1 MPTFQAE
8 TPRPILQY
16 DGRIV
21 DLYRIFLINLLL
33 NIVTIG
39 IWRFWA
45 ITRTRRYVWSRT
57 SLCGS
62 RFEYDGTGGQ
72 LFVGFLLAILLIAGM
87 ALLAVLLSLALRG
100 AGLAISGLPIALFE
114 FCFVIL
120 ALGAPFS
127 AQRYRLG
134 HTVWRGIRGGMQG
147 SMLAYGLRSMLYFLL
162 VAITFYQLAPW
173 ATLRLL
179 ERRINASAFGNL
191 RFTSRGKPGQLYLR
205 FVLTFAAIVG
215 LVLVIAAAE
224 WAFGRGVIN
233 TLLQQAPGQP
243 MDPHIA
249 RRLVVVLLP
258 AYLVFVLGA
267 AIISASYA
275 AAFSRHV
282 AGHTTLAGLHFSSRV
297 NAGTVLGLVLGNA
310 LILVLTL
317 GLGVPFVI
325 QRNARYFTTNLL
337 AAGTLDFDT
346 IGQSEQ
352 PVSRYGEGMF
362 QALDAGAGI
371 T

>member
-8 TPRPILQY
+8 TPKPILQY
-16 DGRIV
+16 DGRIA

-45 ITRTRRYVWSRT
+45 VTRTRRYVWSRT

-72 LFVGFLLAILLIAGM
+72 LFVGFLFAILIIFGM
-87 ALLAVLLSLALRG
+87 AVVAVILTYLLRG
-100 AGLAISGLPIALFE
+100 AGAVSGLPIVLLE
-114 FCFVIL
+114 LCIVVL

-127 AQRYRLG
+127 AQRYRVS

-147 SMLAYGLRSMLYFLL
+147 SMLAYGLRSLFYFML
-162 VAITFYQLAPW
+162 VALTFYQLAPW

-205 FVLTFAAIVG
+205 FLLTFAGMVA
-215 LVLVIAAAE
+215 LVLIIAVAE
-224 WAFGRGVIN
+224 WGFGRSVIN
-233 TLLQQAPGQP
+233 ALLRHAPGQP
-243 MDPHIA
+243 LDPRLA
-249 RRLVVVLLP
+249 RQLIFVLLP
-258 AYLVFVLGA
+258 AYFVFLLGA

-282 AGHTTLAGLHFSSRV
+282 AGHTTLAGLQFSSRV
-297 NAGTVLGLVLGNA
+297 TAGTVLGLILGNA

-317 GLGVPFVI
+317 GLGMPFVI
-325 QRNARYFTTNLL
+325 QRNARYFTSNLL
-337 AAGTLDFDT
+337 AAGTLDLDT
-346 IGQSEQ
+346 IGQSTQ
-352 PVSRYGEGMF
+352 PASRYGEGMF